1 MQLDKAITDY
11 FKANSFGIVAV
22 YLFGSQAS
30 GKSIPTS
37 DVDVAVLLDRS
48 DADFADSCMNQMMIQ
63 LPKLLRKDIHP
74 VIMNSA
80 SEMLLKQIFGK
91 GRCLLVNDSRK
102 LAEFK
107 MLAYSRIAS
116 FNYYLKKM
124 QAGLIRRVLEAAKRG

>member
-1 MQLDKAITDY
+1 MRLDEAITDY
-11 FKANSFGIVAV
+11 FKANSSGIVAV

-30 GKSIPTS
+30 GKTIPTS
-37 DVDVAVLLDRS
+37 DVDVAVLLDRN
-48 DADFADSCMNQMMIQ
+48 DADFADTWMNLILSQ
-63 LPKLLRKDIHP
+63 LPRLLRKDIHP

-102 LAEFK
+102 HSEFK
-107 MLAYSRIAS
+107 MLAFTRIAD

-124 QAGLIRRVLEAAKRG
+124 QAGFVRRVLEAAAHG

>member
-1 MQLDKAITDY
+1 MQLDEAITDY
-11 FKANSFGIVAV
+11 FKANSFGIAAV

-37 DVDVAVLLDRS
+37 DVDVAVLLDRN
-48 DADFADSCMNQMMIQ
+48 DAGFADSCMNQMMRQ

-102 LAEFK
+102 LADFK
-107 MLAYSRIAS
+107 MLAYTRIAS

-124 QAGLIRRVLEAAKRG
+124 QAGFIRRVLEAAPRG